1 MAAAPQDVTD
11 LLAQLVAGDQKAF
24 PKLVPLVYDEL
35 HRLADGYMR
44 RERADHT
51 LQATALVNEAYL
63 KLVRYPRPNWRSRA
77 HFLGVAAQIMRHILV
92 DHARGHGCDK
102 RGGGMRPITLEDDLV
117 FVPQKSIQLLRLDLS
132 LKRLASRDPRQARV
146 VELRFFGGLTVEEVA
161 DVLGV
166 SAKTVKRDWSMAKAW
181 LHGDLE
187 STHDD
192 LAGKMG
198 GSEGPV

>member
-63 KLVRYPRPNWRSRA
+63 KLVRHPRPNWRSRA

-117 FVPQKSIQLLRLDLS
+117 FVPQKSIQLLRLDSS

-181 LHGDLE
+181 LHGDLK